1 MKNLVQL
8 ILSCA
13 LSTSLFSQG
22 NLQFNQIRKID
33 ISGSQ
38 SYSYNYSNGNSQMNF
53 AMQTII
59 VPTGKVLKIES
70 SFVRMI
76 YSGTN
81 NEAKALTGTNGST
94 NNIDVLLMFLDN
106 NIIAHQAGANNEFKN
121 LRYQYPIW
129 LPAGSYQLKLIGD
142 CSTNGPTTTANANGM
157 ISAIEFNI
165 VP

>member
-1 MKNLVQL
+1 MKNIFIL
-8 ILSCA
+8 ILTLTVSA
-13 LSTSLFSQG
+13 SLFAQG

-33 ISGSQ
+33 ITGNQ
-38 SYSYNYSNGNSQMNF
+38 SYQYNYNTGNTQMNF
-53 AMQTII
+53 ATQTIT

-70 SFVRMI
+70 SFVRMT

-81 NEAKALTGTNGST
+81 NEAKPLTGTNGGT
-94 NNIDVLLMFLDN
+94 NNIDVLLLFLDN

-129 LPAGSYQLKLIGD
+129 LPAGSYQIKLVGD
-142 CSTNGPTTTANANGM
+142 CTTNGSTTTANANGM

-165 VP
+165 IP